1 MVVDIYS
8 DDDLTQGSEK
18 WLAFRRKYGTASEAA
33 AVMSVSPWVPKTPLQ
48 LWELKH
54 GEREIKMN
62 LAMQNGNK
70 YEDEAREAYQ
80 LHSGKFYE
88 PCCVVDTID
97 DLPLMASLDGMQHK
111 GGSILEIK
119 VPLNGSCSPLWAEM
133 ENDEELPVQYI
144 LQMQQQMLV
153 SGVGSCEFWVY
164 DWKNKR
170 GLHRT
175 VLKDITVQQDIKD
188 AWREYFKGKP
198 MPGSKDVVK
207 RDDQEWITKAT
218 HWNDANIALKEAQ
231 TLAKASREALIALC
245 DGKSYEGIKIRC
257 RKNNETGAWTVRNIK

>member
-1 MVVDIYS
+1 MKIYS
-8 DDDLTQGSEK
+8 DDDLAQGSDQ
-18 WLAFRRKYGTASEAA
+18 WLALRKKYGTASEAA
-33 AVMSVSPWVPKTPLQ
+33 AAMSVSPWVPKTPLQ
-48 LWELKH
+48 LWEIKN

-80 LHSGKFYE
+80 ILSGKLYE
-88 PCCVVDTID
+88 PCCVVNTID

-133 ENDEELPVQYI
+133 ENNEELPIQYV

-153 SGVGSCEFWVY
+153 SQKSKCEFWVY

-175 VLKDITVQQDIKD
+175 IDCDTGIQQQIKD
-188 AWREYFKGKP
+188 AWKEYFKGKP
-198 MPGSKDVVK
+198 DAGDKDVIARSDK
-207 RDDQEWITKAT
+207 EWYKAT
-218 HWNDANIALKEAQ
+218 TDWDAANKALKAAQ
-231 TLAKASREALIALC
+231 ETIKACRASLIDLC
-245 DGKSYEGIKIRC
+245 NDKSYEGNKVRC
-257 RKNNETGAWTVRNIK
+257 RKSNETGTWTVRNVKC